1 MRSAEAAKTTA
12 RLIEESVK
20 NAEGGVE
27 LNGEVLTNLEEI
39 QRQVVQVSEVMDEIA
54 AGAEQQSQGVE
65 QINTAVEQMNQVTQ
79 TTAANAEESSSASE
93 ELTSQAEKLRQ
104 LVSAYALTATSRSG
118 QGRAAQP
125 ARHAHA
131 ARPPPALR
139 APAWNPTGSTQ
150 MSWAFCRYSA

>member
-1 MRSAEAAKTTA
+1 VA
-12 RLIEESVK
+12 
-20 NAEGGVE
+20 
-27 LNGEVLTNLEEI
+27 
-39 QRQVVQVSEVMDEIA
+39 QVSEVMDEIV
-54 AGAEQQSQGVE
+54 AGEERQRQGME
-65 QINTAVEQMNQVTQ
+65 QINTAIE
-79 TTAANAEESSSASE
+79 
-93 ELTSQAEKLRQ
+93 LRQ